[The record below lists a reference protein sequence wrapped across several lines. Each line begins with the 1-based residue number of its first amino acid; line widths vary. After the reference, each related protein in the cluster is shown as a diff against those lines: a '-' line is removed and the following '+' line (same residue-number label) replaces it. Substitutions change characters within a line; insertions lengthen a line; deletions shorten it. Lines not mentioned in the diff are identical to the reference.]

1 MLTNLIRWTVVEMK
15 KWRYPSKGVC
25 SVTEYSDYNHNTIN
39 ANDIK
44 WSTISGFTLMKK
56 LLPGDDQVHN
66 YARIMDFEIMHY
78 HIYFLWRNEAYQK
91 TKSNLKFRQKLP
103 NLVYCYNMFC
113 KISRKLQ
120 RCYLYTCKTYS
131 TV

>member
-1 MLTNLIRWTVVEMK
+1 MK
-15 KWRYPSKGVC
+15 KNDAIQAKGVC

-78 HIYFLWRNEAYQK
+78 HIYFL
-91 TKSNLKFRQKLP
+91 
-103 NLVYCYNMFC
+103 
-113 KISRKLQ
+113 
-120 RCYLYTCKTYS
+120 
-131 TV
+131 